1 MKSFSPGR
9 CLSAIAIVFGVL
21 AMSAPV
27 AAQFPDRPVQLV
39 VPVGPGGG
47 TDLLA
52 RQIAKKLSEV
62 CGQPVIVEN
71 KTGGGGN
78 G

>member
-9 CLSAIAIVFGVL
+9 WLSVVGIALAMLALSA
-21 AMSAPV
+21 P
-27 AAQFPDRPVQLV
+27 AAAEFPDRPVQLV

-52 RQIAKKLSEV
+52 RQVAKKLGEV
-62 CGQPVIVEN
+62 A
-71 KTGGGGN
+71 T
-78 G
+78 